1 MAGKKNKS
9 HSKNK
14 RSRRHTQSGG
24 DPWATVLPME
34 YSGGAN
40 KHYFEA
46 GSPELNTPG
55 QVSVSRGTISA
66 DGMSAGPDL
75 YPTMQTMV
83 GGGRRHRSRTHKK
96 RRAGGKGKKLSKRRS
111 SRKTGQRGGGCGCGG
126 STPQLAGNY
135 ML

>member
-1 MAGKKNKS
+1 MVGKKNKS

-40 KHYFEA
+40 KHYFES

-75 YPTMQTMV
+75 YPTGKNMV
-83 GGGRRHRSRTHKK
+83 GGGRRHRSRTHK
-96 RRAGGKGKKLSKRRS
+96 RRSNKGKKLSKHRG

>member
-9 HSKNK
+9 L
-14 RSRRHTQSGG
+14 SRKKTHRNRKQRNVQSGG

-55 QVSVSRGTISA
+55 QHSVSRGSISA

-75 YPTMQTMV
+75 YPSMRTMV
-83 GGGRRHRSRTHKK
+83 GGGSKKNKRSRRGKTHKK
-96 RRAGGKGKKLSKRRS
+96 RRSHK
-111 SRKTGQRGGGCGCGG
+111 QRGGGCGCGG
-126 STPQLAGNY
+126 ATPQLAGNY